1 MQEVAYQPHRQDWW
15 RLVAY
20 DGVGQRREHMHF
32 VTVHAVRHQLM
43 IEAGMEVKLAF
54 ECPNKTRRLRLHVLL
69 H

>member
-1 MQEVAYQPHRQDWW
+1 
-15 RLVAY
+15 LVAY